1 MGRPFNLKYE
11 NMVWEDNDEHFQA
24 WKDGRTGFPIVD
36 AAMRAL
42 KAQGY
47 MHNRCRMIVAMLLTK
62 QLMLDWHLG
71 ERYFMQQL
79 LDGELGAK

>member
-11 NMVWEDNDEHFQA
+11 SMVWEDSDEHFQA
-24 WKDGRTGFPIVD
+24 WKDGRTGYPIVD
-36 AAMRAL
+36 AGMRAL

-47 MHNRCRMIVAMLLTK
+47 MHNRCRMIVAMFLTK

-71 ERYFMQQL
+71 EKYFMEQL